1 MVVADVSKILYQ
13 LWTAYIQTSS
23 HGQKI
28 NIFKPLIFIFLLQ
41 APEPIPIN
49 TLVHGF
55 CYFLYVEISHK
66 LFKNFKMIAENTGKQ
81 KQFYH
86 MSVASLVRLDWL
98 KGTNGCTMSFLLFIK
113 SLLSRISFHFQ
124 VYKRNHS
131 KVVFSS
137 TITSSMVLNTV
148 ERKTVF
154 LSA

>member
-1 MVVADVSKILYQ
+1 MVLKVEKEQEKRMVAADISKILYQ

-66 LFKNFKMIAENTGKQ
+66 LFKNFKMIAENTGK
-81 KQFYH
+81 
-86 MSVASLVRLDWL
+86 
-98 KGTNGCTMSFLLFIK
+98 
-113 SLLSRISFHFQ
+113 
-124 VYKRNHS
+124 
-131 KVVFSS
+131 
-137 TITSSMVLNTV
+137 
-148 ERKTVF
+148 
-154 LSA
+154 